1 MLDEAAA
8 EAPDW
13 ESGKPVPGHSLATAA
28 LFTGQATIPSSPY
41 SLRPE
46 WVWGGGGLATGAL
59 TMSWLGVSTTHRAGL
74 GAFISEPFHHL
85 LGISVQSSQSPRM
98 PASTLPKLSI
108 CLRKEP
114 FISWEK
120 EQEDSSLAPGGSA
133 GRGWEQRGVNS
144 SCLERGVTLVCLRG
158 EL

>member
-1 MLDEAAA
+1 M
-8 EAPDW
+8 
-13 ESGKPVPGHSLATAA
+13 GVRKT
-28 LFTGQATIPSSPY
+28 SSRPQFSHRCAIHWASHY
-41 SLRPE
+41 TLRPLLSPSR
-46 WVWGGGGLATGAL
+46 VGLGGGGLATGAL